1 MVSKA
6 ESFLG
11 FVFLSQPYS
20 LFFSWEF
27 ILPTFSLGLL
37 LLFFLPWPYLQFTPL
52 CLKFFRSPIQPIKLP
67 VKSWMEKISSH
78 GLNRPNYSWRFEE
91 KWSMFWGLSKKQIQN
106 LKSGTLKILWWC
118 PSCWPPWNLK
128 LVDPSCTFQQLKTC
142 GMLWQKPTPIKGM
155 LLGIS
160 L

>member
-1 MVSKA
+1 MISNFHGIKGRI
-6 ESFLG
+6 FLG

-37 LLFFLPWPYLQFTPL
+37 LLFFLTWPYLQFTPL

-78 GLNRPNYSWRFEE
+78 GLNRPNYSWRVEE
-91 KWSMFWGLSKKQIQN
+91 KWSMFWGLSNRFRI
-106 LKSGTLKILWWC
+106 
-118 PSCWPPWNLK
+118 WNLGRWK
-128 LVDPSCTFQQLKTC
+128 FYGDVLVVDLHETWNWSTLPVPFNN
-142 GMLWQKPTPIKGM
+142 
-155 LLGIS
+155 
-160 L
+160 